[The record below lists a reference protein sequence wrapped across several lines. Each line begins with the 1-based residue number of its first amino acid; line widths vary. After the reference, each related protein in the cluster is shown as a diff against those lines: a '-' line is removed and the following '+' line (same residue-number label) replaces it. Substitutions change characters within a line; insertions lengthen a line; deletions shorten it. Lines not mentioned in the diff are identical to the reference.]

1 MKMLDIEMNE
11 GVSPYVDPTSM
22 NLYHSVEFSVNGL
35 YFLYQV
41 KIHNPTASSMGVR
54 IRENSEIMGSLR
66 VGDVIKMKYYPKDA
80 FNPVKLMETVITHI
94 EKENEGRFQG
104 HYFIGLS
111 LPHQDSHKPLH

>member
-11 GVSPYVDPTSM
+11 GVSSHVDPASI
-22 NLYHSVEFSVNGL
+22 NRYHSVEFSVDGL
-35 YFLYQV
+35 YFLYQF

-54 IRENSEIMGSLR
+54 IRENSEILGSLR
-66 VGDVIKMKYYPKDA
+66 VGDVIKMKYYPKDT
-80 FNPVKLMETVITHI
+80 FNPVKLMETIITCI

-111 LPHQDSHKPLH
+111 LPNQGSRETLH